1 MENIILV
8 DDSYMNNLSE
18 DERNEA
24 YSRKL
29 KELFEGLSS
38 KFWANWYNSKV
49 FEENLKFSEFKDFVF
64 PVHIEQ
70 ALKEENLPYEVSY
83 SVFSN
88 KLLDQDTETLEKVL
102 SWETKI
108 IMFDW
113 GSRIAILEN
122 KMPQTSIKVKNILN

>member
-49 FEENLKFSEFKDFVF
+49 FEENLKFSEFKDF
-64 PVHIEQ
+64 
-70 ALKEENLPYEVSY
+70 ALWSFIL
-83 SVFSN
+83 SVF
-88 KLLDQDTETLEKVL
+88 K
-102 SWETKI
+102 
-108 IMFDW
+108 
-113 GSRIAILEN
+113 
-122 KMPQTSIKVKNILN
+122 

>member
-1 MENIILV
+1 MRNSVLV
-8 DDSYMNNLSE
+8 DDSYINNVPE

-29 KELFEGLSS
+29 KELFEELSS
-38 KFWANWYNSKV
+38 KIWADSYNSKV

-70 ALKEENLPYEVSY
+70 ALKEENLPYEVSH
-83 SVFSN
+83 SIFSN
-88 KLLDQDTETLEKVL
+88 KILDQDAETLEKIF
-102 SWETKI
+102 SWEIKI
-108 IMFDW
+108 VMFDW

-122 KMPQTSIKVKNILN
+122 KMPLTSIKVRNILN